1 LFLSSGVTMTA
12 RTPDR
17 EVRPG
22 ITVRDAEDAIAASLA
37 GQELG

>member
-1 LFLSSGVTMTA
+1 MTA

-37 GQELG
+37 GKNWRRGVPEGVV